1 MSEGTDKRE
10 ASRRL
15 ANINRAIT
23 TSLNFDE
30 VLDLIV
36 ENSAQLFEA
45 RICALLLADN
55 SGQLSIRAAHGA
67 HPDLIR
73 AFSGQIDEDAVP
85 QLRSSLGI
93 APAET
98 LVSVPVIAKRSL
110 RGLLVIVRDEPLNA
124 DEQWELSALAD
135 QAAIALRNARL
146 YEMETSEAVRARDAS
161 QVALRRLAAIVESS
175 DDAIVSKDLNGIINS
190 WNKGAERILGFTAE
204 EVVGKPITIL
214 IPPDRQ
220 AEETEILQRIRQ
232 GQRIEHFETI
242 RRRKDGTLI
251 NVSLTVSPVR
261 NEDGKVIG
269 ASKIARDITESKEA
283 QEKLQRA
290 LDFDQTVMLSMGEG
304 LYTVDTHG
312 RVTFMN
318 LSAERQLGWRLDEVI
333 GRNMHALVHHTH
345 ADGTPFPA
353 EDCAGLQVL
362 KDGKMLV
369 EYEEAFI
376 RKDGTFFDVVYSSA
390 ALRGG
395 NEITGVVVVFRDITE
410 RKRAVEEIRF
420 QAHLLD
426 AVEQAVIATDLNGTV
441 IFWNSFAETLYG
453 WPGAEALGAKILD
466 LTPSEELKDHA
477 AEIFERLQAGQSW
490 SGEFE
495 VKRRDGTSFPA
506 LIEDSP
512 IINDRGELIGI
523 VGVSTDNTLRRR
535 AEEEREN
542 LLLREQAARAEAE
555 EANRL
560 KDEFL
565 ATLSHE
571 LRNPLNVVIGYSEI
585 LRRSNENQPH
595 SFVVKAAETIR
606 RNALAQSQ
614 LVSDLLDLS
623 RLQMGKLSLDRQ
635 PVSLSTVITEAIETV
650 SAEVKAK
657 QIKLSVELDQDILV
671 VEGDSVRLGQIAWN
685 LLNNAVKFTPLEG
698 EIKVSLSQEG
708 DEARLMVA
716 DSGQGIS
723 PEFLPH
729 VFEIFRQADASSS
742 RKQGGMGIGLALVKQ
757 LTELHEGRVEV
768 ESEGLNRGAT
778 FSVLIPLYKAGADG
792 LKSERVTATGALRSK
807 FILVVD
813 DSAESTEM
821 LGKLLE
827 IEGAFV
833 DLARSGA
840 EALRVADKKRYDLV
854 ISDISMPEMDGYQL
868 LKELRKLPNMETVPA
883 VALTGYGRT
892 ADIERAHEEGFAQH
906 LVKPVDIDQLLV
918 IVRRLTSENGKPT
931 TDPPRN

>member
-1 MSEGTDKRE
+1 MTEGPGKKE

-15 ANINRAIT
+15 AEINRAIT
-23 TSLNFDE
+23 TTLNFDE

-36 ENSAQLFEA
+36 ENSGQLVEA
-45 RICALLLADN
+45 RICALLLADS
-55 SGQLSIRAAHGA
+55 SGHLRIRAALGTQ
-67 HPDLIR
+67 PDLIR
-73 AFSGQIDEDAVP
+73 DFSGRMDEDVIS
-85 QLRSSLGI
+85 QLRISLGVG
-93 APAET
+93 PGET

-110 RGLLVIVRDEPLNA
+110 RGLLVIVRKEPLNA

-135 QAAIALRNARL
+135 QAAIALRNAHL
-146 YEMETSEAVRARDAS
+146 YEMESAEAVRARDAS
-161 QVALRRLAAIVESS
+161 QIALRRLAAIVESS
-175 DDAIVSKDLNGIINS
+175 DDVILSKDLNGLINS
-190 WNKGAERILGFTAE
+190 WNKGAERVMGYTAE
-204 EVVGKPITIL
+204 EMIGKPVTLL
-214 IPPDRQ
+214 IPPDRLD
-220 AEETEILQRIRQ
+220 EETEILKRIGQ

-261 NEDGKVIG
+261 NEAGEVIG
-269 ASKIARDITESKEA
+269 ASKIARDITASKEA

-304 LYTVDTHG
+304 LYTVDTHS

-333 GRNMHALVHHTH
+333 GRNMHSLVHHTH

-362 KDGKMLV
+362 RDGKMLV
-369 EYEEAFI
+369 EYEDSFI

-390 ALRGG
+390 ALRSGD
-395 NEITGVVVVFRDITE
+395 EITGVVVVFRDITE
-410 RKRAVEEIRF
+410 RKRAEEEIRF

-441 IFWNSFAETLYG
+441 IFWNSFAESLYG
-453 WPGAEALGAKILD
+453 WPAAEALGAKILD
-466 LTPSEELKDHA
+466 LTPSLELKEHA
-477 AEIFERLQAGQSW
+477 AEIFASLQAGQSW

-495 VKRRDGTSFPA
+495 VRRRDGTSFPA
-506 LIEDSP
+506 VIEDSP
-512 IINDRGELIGI
+512 IINDRGQLIGI

-585 LRRSNENQPH
+585 LRRSDASQPH
-595 SFVVKAAETIR
+595 SFVVQAAETIR
-606 RNALAQSQ
+606 RNAMAQAQ

-635 PVSLSTVITEAIETV
+635 PVSLSTVITEAVETV
-650 SAEVKAK
+650 SAEVKARK
-657 QIKLSVELDQDILV
+657 IDLIVELDHEILV

-685 LLNNAVKFTPLEG
+685 LLNNAVKFTPHEG
-698 EIKVSLSQEG
+698 RIKVSLTQEG
-708 DEARLMVA
+708 DDAKLLIA

-723 PEFLPH
+723 AEFLPH

-757 LTELHEGRVEV
+757 LSELHDGRVEV
-768 ESEGLNRGAT
+768 ASEGVNRGAR
-778 FSVLIPLYKAGADG
+778 FSVYIPLYKAGADA
-792 LKSERVTATGALRSK
+792 LKSEKVTATGALRSK

-813 DSAESTEM
+813 DSPESTEM

-840 EALRVADKKRYDLV
+840 EALRVADEKRYDLV

-868 LKELRKLPNMETVPA
+868 LKELRKMPNMQSVPA
-883 VALTGYGRT
+883 VALTGHGRT
-892 ADIERAHEEGFAQH
+892 ADIERAHAEGFAQH

-918 IVRRLTSENGKPT
+918 IVRRLTGENGNSTEPPT
-931 TDPPRN
+931 K